1 MEMET
6 CRPVHPAQVVPL
18 RAVKCMPHLHRAVAR
33 KRQHSSQQQ
42 KRVAECKRQHAY
54 LSPCASATLYL
65 EEHHLQAQSRL
76 RRPLG
81 RTTAN
86 GRAELYPAFG
96 VWSPRSFQSASILP
110 IRMGVRST
118 LRAIRFR
125 LSPGYMVA
133 RLHDRVLLGGRQLLP
148 ASVRTW
154 PCDAPAPIDS
164 QGTDK
169 EVTTTRSRRSS
180 ASDGF
185 RFSHIWHHL
194 ENRNGIAVSSG
205 LQSTKSTSGQN

>member
-1 MEMET
+1 MLDGAWRWRHADRCT
-6 CRPVHPAQVVPL
+6 QPKLFRFAQSNVCRICTALWHANGSTT
-18 RAVKCMPHLHRAVAR
+18 R
-33 KRQHSSQQQ
+33 KQQ

-65 EEHHLQAQSRL
+65 EEHHLHAQSRL

-86 GRAELYPAFG
+86 GRAGALPC
-96 VWSPRSFQSASILP
+96 VWRVEPSVLP
-110 IRMGVRST
+110 IGVDLAHPYGSALNFAGDT
-118 LRAIRFR
+118 IPLITW
-125 LSPGYMVA
+125 LHGYTAA
-133 RLHDRVLLGGRQLLP
+133 RPCSFGRGTGSCLP

-169 EVTTTRSRRSS
+169 EVTTTTSRRSS

-185 RFSHIWHHL
+185 RFSHMWHHL
-194 ENRNGIAVSSG
+194 EPLSRAG
-205 LQSTKSTSGQN
+205 

>member
-1 MEMET
+1 MLWRSCGLWAVGYSVPPTKLQGGTTKMLDGAWRWRHADRCT
-6 CRPVHPAQVVPL
+6 QPKLFRFAQSNVCRICTALWHANGSTT
-18 RAVKCMPHLHRAVAR
+18 R
-33 KRQHSSQQQ
+33 KQQ

-65 EEHHLQAQSRL
+65 EEHHLHAQSRL

-96 VWSPRSFQSASILP
+96 VCSRRSFQSASILP

-125 LSPGYMVA
+125 LSPGYTVT
-133 RLHDRVLLGGRQLLP
+133 RLRDRVLLGEALAAAYLPLSELGHAMPQLPLT
-148 ASVRTW
+148 VR
-154 PCDAPAPIDS
+154 
-164 QGTDK
+164 
-169 EVTTTRSRRSS
+169 ER
-180 ASDGF
+180 
-185 RFSHIWHHL
+185 
-194 ENRNGIAVSSG
+194 
-205 LQSTKSTSGQN
+205 TKR